1 MGQLYDRYKTMIDDL
16 EPNLFEVC
24 SKSES
29 QIDPE
34 AALKTFNFIDK
45 SITINEEI
53 TQDTAKAVIEL
64 IRFWNQ
70 ADLEGE
76 GADPIIIYI
85 NSPGGDLNA
94 TFSIIAAIEMS
105 TTPVYTVNL
114 GRAWSGGFFI
124 LIAGHKRF
132 AVPYASYLFHEG
144 SGGMCG
150 DAHKALQEADFYKYQ
165 LNQLRDIT
173 LDNTKIGESLYE
185 KHKKDDWWF
194 GNETALRYE
203 VIDEVIDNFITFTEE
218 DLKLTEEDLDD

>member
-1 MGQLYDRYKTMIDDL
+1 MGALYDRYRTMITDL

-24 SKSES
+24 TKSET
-29 QIDPE
+29 QIDPD
-34 AALKTFNFIDK
+34 AALKTFNFLDK
-45 SITINEEI
+45 SIVINEEI
-53 TQDTAKAVIEL
+53 TQDTAKAVVEQ

-70 ADLEGE
+70 VDLVGE
-76 GADPIIIYI
+76 DSDPIVIYI

-94 TFSIIAAIEMS
+94 TFTIIAAIEIS
-105 TTPVYTVNL
+105 TTPVYTVNA

-132 AVPYASYLFHEG
+132 AIPYASYLFHEG
-144 SGGMCG
+144 STCYGG

-173 LDNTKIGESLYE
+173 LDNTKIGDSLYE

-194 GNETALRYE
+194 GNEAALRYE
-203 VIDEVIDNFITFTEE
+203 VIDEVIDNFITFTDE
-218 DLKLTEEDLDD
+218 DFNLTEEDLDD